1 MRLGFWTA
9 GKGQQGKGTKKCSH
23 FQGLKQNNNYRED
36 TNYYLWPKST
46 IHMKKFLLN
55 PALLTVVVSL
65 LVIACDAPPSDEQ
78 LQSSLQK
85 DVTYLAADD
94 LGGRAI
100 GTEGEQKAAEYL
112 AKQFESLGLQAKGT
126 EGFFQPFTVSKPTN
140 PHEEAVIGTDGEGV
154 TGRNVVGFLDK
165 QSDKTIVIGAHFD
178 HLGMGGQGSLHRGDS
193 AIHNGADDN
202 ASGTAALL
210 ALATILKNEK
220 LQSNVLFIA
229 FSGEENGLWGS
240 NYFVKNPTIDLSTV
254 NYMINMDMVGR
265 LKEDNSLA
273 INGVGTSP
281 SFAPVFD
288 QINSDSLK
296 LVTSE
301 SGVGPSDHT
310 SFYLQDL
317 PVLHFFT
324 GQHEDY
330 HKPSDD
336 SDKINYEGL
345 VKVVR
350 YISRLVTALDAE
362 PKLAFTKT
370 KDSSDSPRFTVSMG
384 VVPDYMFDG
393 KGMRVDGVSEG
404 KPAQAAGILKGD
416 IVVQLGDS
424 TVYDMMSYM
433 RALSVFQKGDST
445 QVVIDRNGQ
454 KVEAVVKF

>member
-1 MRLGFWTA
+1 MKNYL
-9 GKGQQGKGTKKCSH
+9 
-23 FQGLKQNNNYRED
+23 LKSSYI
-36 TNYYLWPKST
+36 L
-46 IHMKKFLLN
+46 
-55 PALLTVVVSL
+55 ASL
-65 LVIACDAPPSDEQ
+65 LLFTACDGPPTDEK
-78 LQSSLQK
+78 LFASLQK
-85 DVTYLAADD
+85 DVIFLASDE

-100 GTEGEQKAAEYL
+100 GTEGEVEAADYL
-112 AKQFESLGLQAKGT
+112 AKEFKKIGLLPKGT
-126 EGFFQPFTVSKPTN
+126 DGFFQPFTVSKPSN
-140 PHEEAVIGTDGEGV
+140 PHEEAVIGTAGEGV
-154 TGRNVVGFLDK
+154 TGRNVIGFLDK
-165 QSDKTIVIGAHFD
+165 KADKTIVLGAHFD
-178 HLGMGGQGSLHRGDS
+178 HLGLGGSGSLHRGDS

-210 ALATILKNEK
+210 ALAKILKHEE
-220 LQSNVLFIA
+220 LSSNVLFIA

-240 NYFVKNPTIDLSTV
+240 NYFVKNPTIDLASV

-265 LKEDNSLA
+265 LNEEKSLA
-273 INGVGTSP
+273 VYGIGTSP
-281 SFAPVFD
+281 SFPSILD
-288 QINSDSLK
+288 PINSDSLK
-296 LVTSE
+296 IVTTE

-350 YISRLVTALDAE
+350 YISRVIYQLDSE

-384 VVPDYMFDG
+384 VVPDYMYDG

-404 KPAQAAGILKGD
+404 KPAQAAGLQKGD

-424 TVYDMMSYM
+424 TIYDMMSYM
-433 RALSVFQKGDST
+433 RALSAFQKGDST
-445 QVVIDRNGQ
+445 KVVIERSGQ
-454 KVEAVVKF
+454 KVEALVKF

>member
-1 MRLGFWTA
+1 MKTFLINSSFFLSSILFISACG
-9 GKGQQGKGTKKCSH
+9 GPP
-23 FQGLKQNNNYRED
+23 NDED
-36 TNYYLWPKST
+36 
-46 IHMKKFLLN
+46 LL
-55 PALLTVVVSL
+55 
-65 LVIACDAPPSDEQ
+65 
-78 LQSSLQK
+78 SSLQE
-85 DVTYLAADD
+85 DIIYLASDE
-94 LGGRAI
+94 LLGRAI
-100 GTEGEQKAAEYL
+100 GTVGEQKAAEYL
-112 AKQFESLGLQAKGT
+112 ASEFGKLGLQPKGT
-126 EGFFQPFTVSKPTN
+126 DGFFQPFTVSKPSN
-140 PHEEAVIGTDGEGV
+140 PHEEAIIGTEGEGI
-154 TGRNVVGFLDK
+154 TGRNVIGYLDRK
-165 QSDKTIVIGAHFD
+165 ADKTIVIGAHFD

-210 ALATILKNEK
+210 GLADILTYEK
-220 LQSNVLFIA
+220 LGNNILFIA

-240 NYFVKNPTIDLSTV
+240 NYFVKNPTIDLKTI

-265 LKEDNSLA
+265 LNEEKSLA

-281 SFAPVFD
+281 SFVPVFD
-288 QINSDSLK
+288 QINTDSLK

-324 GQHEDY
+324 GQHTDY

-336 SDKINYEGL
+336 ADKINYEGL
-345 VKVVR
+345 IKVVR
-350 YISRLVTALDAE
+350 YISRVVTSLDAE

-404 KPAQAAGILKGD
+404 KPAQEAGLQKGD
-416 IVVQLGDS
+416 VVVQLGDS
-424 TVYDMMSYM
+424 TINDMMSYM
-433 RALSVFQKGDST
+433 RALSAFKKGDST
-445 QVVIDRNGQ
+445 KVVIERAGQ
-454 KVEAVVKF
+454 KLEAVVKF

>member
-1 MRLGFWTA
+1 
-9 GKGQQGKGTKKCSH
+9 
-23 FQGLKQNNNYRED
+23 
-36 TNYYLWPKST
+36 
-46 IHMKKFLLN
+46 MKKHLSFSLVIILSGFLLG
-55 PALLTVVVSL
+55 
-65 LVIACDAPPSDEQ
+65 ACDGPPSD
-78 LQSSLQK
+78 QK
-85 DVTYLAADD
+85 LLSDLKEDVTFLAADD

-100 GTEGEQKAAEYL
+100 GTEGEEKAAEYL
-112 AKQFESLGLQAKGT
+112 AKEFEKVGLQPKGT
-126 EGFFQPFTVSKPTN
+126 EGFFQPFTVSKPSN
-140 PHEEAVIGTDGEGV
+140 PHEEAVIGTDGAGI

-165 QSDKTIVIGAHFD
+165 KADKTIVIGAHFD

-202 ASGTAALL
+202 ASGTAALV
-210 ALATILKNEK
+210 ALAEILKHQELK
-220 LQSNVLFIA
+220 SNILFIA

-265 LKEDNSLA
+265 LNEEKSLA
-273 INGVGTSP
+273 VYGVGTSP
-281 SFAPVFD
+281 SFPSILDPV
-288 QINSDSLK
+288 NSDSLK
-296 LVTSE
+296 IVTTE

-330 HKPSDD
+330 HKPTDD

-350 YISRLVTALDAE
+350 YISRVIGGLDAE

-384 VVPDYMFDG
+384 VVPDYMYDG

-404 KPAQAAGILKGD
+404 KPAQAAGLQKGD
-416 IVVQLGDS
+416 VVVQLGDS

-433 RALSVFQKGDST
+433 RALSAFQKGDST
-445 QVVIDRNGQ
+445 KVVIERSGQ

>member
-1 MRLGFWTA
+1 MKNILFKTSFLFASLLFVTA
-9 GKGQQGKGTKKCSH
+9 CDGPPTDEK
-23 FQGLKQNNNYRED
+23 
-36 TNYYLWPKST
+36 
-46 IHMKKFLLN
+46 
-55 PALLTVVVSL
+55 LLT
-65 LVIACDAPPSDEQ
+65 
-78 LQSSLQK
+78 SLQK
-85 DVTYLAADD
+85 DISFLAADD

-112 AKQFESLGLQAKGT
+112 AEEFEKLGLQPKGT
-126 EGFFQPFTVSKPTN
+126 EGFFQSFTVSKPSN
-140 PHEEAVIGTDGEGV
+140 PHEEAVIGTEGEGI
-154 TGRNVVGFLDK
+154 TGRNVIGFLDK
-165 QSDKTIVIGAHFD
+165 KADKTIVIGAHFD

-210 ALATILKNEK
+210 ALAEILTYEELKN
-220 LQSNVLFIA
+220 NILFIA

-240 NYFVKNPTIDLSTV
+240 NYFVKNPTIDLKTV

-265 LKEDNSLA
+265 LNEEKSLA

-281 SFAPVFD
+281 SFVPVFD
-288 QINSDSLK
+288 QINTDSLK

-324 GQHEDY
+324 GQHTDY

-336 SDKINYEGL
+336 ADKINYEGL

-350 YISRLVTALDAE
+350 YISRVVTSLDAE

-384 VVPDYMFDG
+384 VVPDYLFDG

-404 KPAQAAGILKGD
+404 KPAQAAGLQKGD
-416 IVVQLGDS
+416 VVVQLGDS
-424 TVYDMMSYM
+424 TINDMMSYM
-433 RALSVFQKGDST
+433 RALSVFKKGDST
-445 QVVIDRNGQ
+445 KVVIQRSGH

>member
-1 MRLGFWTA
+1 
-9 GKGQQGKGTKKCSH
+9 
-23 FQGLKQNNNYRED
+23 
-36 TNYYLWPKST
+36 
-46 IHMKKFLLN
+46 MKKILSY
-55 PALLTVVVSL
+55 SL
-65 LVIACDAPPSDEQ
+65 LILAGVLSAVSCDSPPSDEK
-78 LQSSLQK
+78 LLSALK
-85 DVTYLAADD
+85 EDVTFLAADD

-112 AKQFESLGLQAKGT
+112 AGEFEKIGLEPKGT

-140 PHEEAVIGTDGEGV
+140 PHEEAVIGTDGEGI

-165 QSDKTIVIGAHFD
+165 KADKTIVIGAHFD

-210 ALATILKNEK
+210 ALAKILQHEELK
-220 LQSNVLFIA
+220 SNVLFIA

-240 NYFVKNPTIDLSTV
+240 NYFVKNPTIDLKMV

-265 LKEDNSLA
+265 LNEEKSLA
-273 INGVGTSP
+273 VYGVGTSP
-281 SFAPVFD
+281 SFPSILD
-288 QINSDSLK
+288 PINSDSLK
-296 LVTSE
+296 IVTTE

-345 VKVVR
+345 VTVVR
-350 YISRLVTALDAE
+350 YISRLVAQLDAE

-393 KGMRVDGVSEG
+393 KGMRIDGVSED
-404 KPAQAAGILKGD
+404 KPAQAAGLLKGD
-416 IVVQLGDS
+416 VVVQMGDS

-433 RALSVFQKGDST
+433 RALSAFQKGDST
-445 QVVIDRNGQ
+445 KVVIERSGQ